1 MKKRLACLAALCL
14 TVLVALLSA
23 SLSAGETSQKWSDPA
38 TWGGRPPQA
47 GADVTI
53 PAGKRVILDVS
64 PPPLGHL
71 QIDGTLAFADGGLSL
86 SASGVD
92 VAGRLEIGT
101 EKAPLRHPAT
111 LTLTAGGDGLKC
123 LGVTGTLEM
132 HGASRGLSW
141 THLGRSAPAGSRQ
154 LTLAAP
160 PGWAA
165 GDAVV
170 VASTDFDPAHAET
183 GTVARVDGPRV
194 TLAGPLRWG
203 HWGAAADGVDE
214 RAEVGLLSHDI
225 VVQGDAAS
233 EAHGMGGQVMVMR
246 GGTAHVEGVEFTR
259 MGQRGEVGRYP
270 LHFHLAGDQR
280 GACVVG
286 CSLHHCFNRCL
297 TLHGTDGVLVSSNV
311 AYDTIGH
318 CYFLE
323 DGVETG
329 NVLENNLGLLTRRA
343 RPGEAILPSDLTP
356 ATFWVTNPANV
367 LRGNAAAGSDGDG
380 FWYSLPPHPTGLSRT
395 DETDRAVWPRRLPLG
410 IFQGNTAHSNDNDG
424 LFVDNGPNP
433 PGITGAPNYDP
444 PAVAV
449 FDGLTAYKNRRRGV
463 WLRGSR
469 LEVAHAALADNS
481 VGATFAA
488 SDTVLR
494 DSLVV
499 GRSANDADGPPK
511 PDAPHT
517 PVVGFEFYDGQVSVQ
532 RVLFRDFLP
541 DRLRPAGA
549 LGYVR
554 FTPFFVDPRNFVS
567 GLRFER
573 AAPVYFAP
581 ARDPGPYSL
590 GADGYRSAAFVDR
603 DGCVTGTPGAS
614 VSVSNPFLLT
624 PGARAVPAWNAQVSP
639 APFGRLFVD
648 DQDAAPTPVAPVRIV
663 RADAPGSVSYNMWGS
678 PPDGGKPPT
687 AFQTNLVPGRRY
699 ALAFG
704 GSAPLHLRLAL
715 RFCPAGD
722 WVQITLPCPAGA
734 LTVRRDH
741 LPVPLPRATGRA
753 AFEAGSGESYFQTG
767 RTLLV
772 TLRVRAESRDGAAT
786 LEISAPKIS
795 GQKPSSRRR

>member
-1 MKKRLACLAALCL
+1 MKKRLACLVAFS
-14 TVLVALLSA
+14 ALLSA
-23 SLSAGETSQKWSDPA
+23 SLSAGETAQKWSDPA
-38 TWGGRPPQA
+38 TWGGRLPPA
-47 GADVTI
+47 GADVTV
-53 PAGKRVILDVS
+53 PAGKRILLDVS
-64 PPPLGHL
+64 PPPLRHL
-71 QIDGTLAFADGGLSL
+71 RVDGTLAFADADLSL
-86 SASGVD
+86 RASDID
-92 VAGRLEIGT
+92 VAGRLEVGT
-101 EKAPLRHPAT
+101 EAAPFRHQAA

-123 LGVTGTLEM
+123 LGVTGALEL
-132 HGASRGLSW
+132 HGQSRGLSW
-141 THLGRSAPAGSRQ
+141 TRLARTAPAGSREI
-154 LTLAAP
+154 TLAAP
-160 PGWAA
+160 PGWAT
-165 GDAVV
+165 GDTLV

-183 GTVARVDGPRV
+183 GTVARVDGPLV

-203 HWGAAADGVDE
+203 HWGAGADGVDE
-214 RAEVGLLSHDI
+214 RAEVGLLSHSI
-225 VVQGDAAS
+225 VVQGDAGS

-259 MGQRGEVGRYP
+259 MGQKGEMGRYP
-270 LHFHLAGDQR
+270 LHFHRAGDQR
-280 GACVVG
+280 GAYVRE

-297 TLHGTDGVLVSSNV
+297 TLHGTDGVRVSSNV

-343 RPGEAILPSDLTP
+343 QPGEAVLPSDLTP

-380 FWYSLPPHPTGLSRT
+380 FWYSLPQHPTGLSRT
-395 DETDRAVWPRRLPLG
+395 PETDHDVWPRRLPLG
-410 IFQGNTAHSNDNDG
+410 GFQGNTAHSNDNDG

-433 PGITGAPNYDP
+433 PGVSGAPNYDP
-444 PAVAV
+444 PALAV

-469 LEVAHAALADNS
+469 LELSHAALADNS

-488 SDTVLR
+488 SETTLR

-499 GRSANDADGPPK
+499 GQTGNSADGPPK

-517 PVVGFEFYDGQVSVQ
+517 PIIGFEFYDGLVSAQDVT
-532 RVLFRDFLP
+532 FRDFLP
-541 DRLRPAGA
+541 DGQRPAGA

-573 AAPVYFAP
+573 ADPVCFAPV
-581 ARDPGPYSL
+581 RDPGPYSL

-648 DQDAAPTPVAPVRIV
+648 NRDAFPAATAPVRIV
-663 RADAPGSVSYNMWGS
+663 RADAPGGVSYNMWGS

-687 AFQTNLVPGRRY
+687 AFQTNLMPGRRY

-704 GSAPLHLRLAL
+704 GSAPSHLRLAL

-734 LTVRRDH
+734 LTVRRDY
-741 LPVPLPRATGRA
+741 LPAPLPRAASRA
-753 AFEAGSGESYFQTG
+753 VFEAGHGDSYFQAG
-767 RTLLV
+767 QTLLV

-786 LEISAPKIS
+786 LEISTPKIS
-795 GQKPSSRRR
+795 GQKPSPRRPKR